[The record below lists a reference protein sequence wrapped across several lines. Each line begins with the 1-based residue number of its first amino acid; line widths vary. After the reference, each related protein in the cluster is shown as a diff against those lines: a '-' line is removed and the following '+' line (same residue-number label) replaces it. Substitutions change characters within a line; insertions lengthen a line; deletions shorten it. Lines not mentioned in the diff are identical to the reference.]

1 MQLGEPKQFNSWLQQ
16 LPAMQSPQAEPSLG
30 QLEGPQKPA
39 MQRPEQHSSGPP
51 QNEPSAEHCS
61 SQRPFTQLLL
71 QQSSKEPHMLPV
83 GRQAGSQTPPVHVPL
98 QQSAPIMQP
107 RPSGAHTPQFAPQTF
122 CARATQLAP
131 HWPLQHEGSLSQTA
145 LAQAL
150 QPSTSGAPCTQTS

>member
-1 MQLGEPKQFNSWLQQ
+1 
-16 LPAMQSPQAEPSLG
+16 MQSPQAEPSLG
-30 QLEGPQKPA
+30 QLEGPQNPA
-39 MQRPEQHSSGPP
+39 IQMPEQHSSGPP

-61 SQRPFTQLLL
+61 SHRPFTQLLL

-83 GRQAGSQTPPVHVPL
+83 GRQAGSQTPPVQVPL

-107 RPSGAHTPQFAPQTF
+107 SPSGVHTPQFAPQTF
-122 CARATQLAP
+122 CARATQFAP

-150 QPSTSGAPCTQTS
+150 QASTSGAPCTQTS